1 MEQKRHSMPP
11 FIYTLYINNRL
22 CVLTK
27 LEIYVKIRQKNYYL
41 RMELVM
47 KKKPTIALMYDFD
60 KTLCDQD
67 MQNYSFIPNLNM
79 TPGEFWGK
87 VEAFRTKNYMESI
100 LGYMYYS
107 MIACREKGIPFTKDY
122 LRSTGE
128 NIKFYKGVLNW
139 FDRINQYGESIG
151 VNIEHYI
158 ISSGIKEIIDGCAI
172 SNRFKKIFACQYY
185 FDESGEAVWPKIA
198 INYTQKTQYI
208 FRISKAA
215 YDETDNKKVN
225 DKMSDR
231 VIPYRNMIYFGDGIT
246 DIPCMTF
253 VKKQGGTSIAV
264 YTKGQKDKVT
274 GLLLDD
280 RVNYISLADY
290 QEGSDLDSLVK
301 CLIHQMQLSHTLLLK
316 QRQQRQRESKKSN

>member
-1 MEQKRHSMPP
+1 M
-11 FIYTLYINNRL
+11 Y
-22 CVLTK
+22 
-27 LEIYVKIRQKNYYL
+27 
-41 RMELVM
+41 M

-60 KTLCDQD
+60 KTLADQD
-67 MQNYSFIPNLNM
+67 MQNYAFIPNLGM

-87 VEAFRTKNYMESI
+87 VETFRNKNYLESI

-107 MIACREKGIPFTKDY
+107 MIACREKNIPFTKEY
-122 LRSTGE
+122 LRSTGKDV
-128 NIKFYKGVLNW
+128 KFYKGVLNW

-172 SNRFKKIFACQYY
+172 SDKFKRIFACQYY
-185 FDESGEAVWPKIA
+185 FDEKTGEAIWPKIA

-208 FRISKAA
+208 FRVSKAA

-225 DKMSDR
+225 DKMNDR

-264 YTKGQKDKVT
+264 YQKGQKNKVT
-274 GLLLDD
+274 DLLLDD
-280 RVNYISLADY
+280 RVNYISPADY
-290 QEGSDLDSLVK
+290 QEGSDLDTLVK
-301 CLIHQMQLSHTLLLK
+301 CIIQQMQLSHSLLLK
-316 QRQQRQRESKKSN
+316 QRQQRQRESKKATN

>member
-1 MEQKRHSMPP
+1 
-11 FIYTLYINNRL
+11 
-22 CVLTK
+22 
-27 LEIYVKIRQKNYYL
+27 
-41 RMELVM
+41 M

-67 MQNYSFIPNLNM
+67 MQNYSFIPNLGM
-79 TPGEFWGK
+79 EPGEFWGK
-87 VEAFRTKNYMESI
+87 VETFRKKNYMESI

-107 MIACREKGIPFTKDY
+107 MVACKEKNIPFTKEY
-122 LRSTGE
+122 LRSTGTD
-128 NIKFYKGVLNW
+128 IKFYKGVQNW

-172 SNRFKKIFACQYY
+172 SDKFKKIFACQYY
-185 FDESGEAVWPKIA
+185 FDESGEAIWPKIA

-215 YDETDNKKVN
+215 YDETENKKVN

-231 VIPYRNMIYFGDGIT
+231 VIPYHNMIYFGDGIT
-246 DIPCMTF
+246 DIPCMTV

-264 YTKGQKDKVT
+264 
-274 GLLLDD
+274 
-280 RVNYISLADY
+280 
-290 QEGSDLDSLVK
+290 
-301 CLIHQMQLSHTLLLK
+301 
-316 QRQQRQRESKKSN
+316 

>member
-1 MEQKRHSMPP
+1 
-11 FIYTLYINNRL
+11 
-22 CVLTK
+22 
-27 LEIYVKIRQKNYYL
+27 
-41 RMELVM
+41 M

-60 KTLCDQD
+60 KTLADQD
-67 MQNYSFIPNLNM
+67 MQNYTFIPNLGM
-79 TPGEFWGK
+79 TPEEFWGK
-87 VEAFRTKNYMESI
+87 VESFRNKNYMESI

-107 MIACREKGIPFTKDY
+107 MIACKERDIPFTKEY
-122 LRSTGE
+122 LRSTGADV
-128 NIKFYKGVLNW
+128 KFFKGVQNW

-172 SNRFKKIFACQYY
+172 SSKFKKIFACQYY
-185 FDESGEAVWPKIA
+185 FDEKSGEALWPKIA

-225 DKMSDR
+225 DKMNDR

-264 YTKGQKDKVT
+264 YTKGQKNKVT
-274 GLLLDD
+274 DLLLDD
-280 RVNYISLADY
+280 RVNYISPADY

-301 CLIHQMQLSHTLLLK
+301 CIIQEMQLSHTLLLK
-316 QRQQRQRESKKSN
+316 QRQQRQRESKKNNG